1 MSDVQRA
8 RHVEVESLAEV
19 RREKRNRDVVGDG
32 ADGMRKKDEG
42 EKKGCRWK
50 NRGSYRV
57 SLSDSPTH
65 ASIIKK
71 VPSRSFFPVSSAIVI
86 LGL

>member
-1 MSDVQRA
+1 M
-8 RHVEVESLAEV
+8 
-19 RREKRNRDVVGDG
+19 KG
-32 ADGMRKKDEG
+32 
-42 EKKGCRWK
+42 KKGCRWIER
-50 NRGSYRV
+50 NHGSYRT

-71 VPSRSFFPVSSAIVI
+71 VSCGSFFSMSSAIVI